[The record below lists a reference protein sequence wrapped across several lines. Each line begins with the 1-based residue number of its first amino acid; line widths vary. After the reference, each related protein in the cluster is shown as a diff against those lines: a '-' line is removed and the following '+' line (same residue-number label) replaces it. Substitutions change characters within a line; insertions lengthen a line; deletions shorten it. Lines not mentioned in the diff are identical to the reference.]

1 MKAPTYTDEQIIE
14 AGKQLLS
21 ENKRV
26 SPFAIRTLMGG
37 GNPKRIKKI
46 WMESQHDAI
55 EGQMVREQ
63 VDLPTEFEE
72 ALNATKHSLD
82 ELAKRM
88 YNHAQEIAESRV
100 RETITAAR
108 KAKESAEFEVA
119 EAMDTVNSL
128 DEEKQELISSLEKTW
143 HKREQANADNTRLQE
158 RIDSLSHQAE
168 KNTEALKAAKASNTE
183 LQKTNTTLA
192 VKKDL
197 TDQQLAEAKQHATE
211 KDQILET
218 TQQALK
224 AIQLEQATTQTEN
237 SNLQTTLNEVSQQT
251 KTLKTL
257 IDQLKTDS
265 HHHETSLAIAHTK
278 QEEATTRVNA
288 LNSEL
293 KASRNAEEQA
303 KRESSELQGKLNIL
317 QAQASVTHN

>member
-14 AGKQLLS
+14 AGMQLLA

-46 WMESQHDAI
+46 WAESEHEAL

-72 ALNATKHSLD
+72 ALHATKHSLD

-100 RETITAAR
+100 RETIAAAR

-119 EAMDTVNSL
+119 EAMEMVNTL

-143 HKREQANADNTRLQE
+143 HKGEQAKADNTRLQE
-158 RIDSLSHQAE
+158 RIDTLTDQAKKE
-168 KNTEALKAAKASNTE
+168 SEALREAKASNAE
-183 LQKTNTTLA
+183 LQKSNTTLI
-192 VKKDL
+192 VQKDL
-197 TDQQLAEAKQHATE
+197 ADK
-211 KDQILET
+211 
-218 TQQALK
+218 
-224 AIQLEQATTQTEN
+224 QLEE
-237 SNLQTTLNEVSQQT
+237 
-251 KTLKTL
+251 
-257 IDQLKTDS
+257 
-265 HHHETSLAIAHTK
+265 TK
-278 QEEATTRVNA
+278 QVAIEQNNTLERTHKALATVQ
-288 LNSEL
+288 L
-293 KASRNAEEQA
+293 
-303 KRESSELQGKLNIL
+303 
-317 QAQASVTHN
+317 